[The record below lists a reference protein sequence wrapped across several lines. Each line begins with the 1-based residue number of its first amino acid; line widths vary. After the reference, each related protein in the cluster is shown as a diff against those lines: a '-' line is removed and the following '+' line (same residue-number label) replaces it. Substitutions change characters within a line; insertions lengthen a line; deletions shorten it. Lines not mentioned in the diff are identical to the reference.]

1 MVRHVLVVALMVGM
15 VHGIVWFPNLTIAAP
30 AAHTTA
36 AEQGMAQGWN
46 ASQRGAFAEAVRAWL
61 AAADHYKQ
69 AGQPRGQTTALTQLA
84 HAYQALGQYR
94 KAVQTVL
101 GSLGQVSLIT
111 GPLDAAQETLQE
123 GLRLSREAGNTTLTA
138 AILNDLGNVLASQ
151 HKYGEALNVY
161 MESVQGAEQ
170 SHEHALAGRALT
182 NAAVASTQQEQ
193 PQAARMWLDMALEHM
208 REVAPSHKKAYDLM
222 NIGLAYDSLRA
233 SLSEA
238 QAGLTRRAADAL
250 HEAANIARTLNDQ
263 RALSYAWG
271 HLGKLYEE
279 ERRYAEA
286 LQLTRQG
293 IVSIIWG
300 TARMCSKRRRG

>member
-1 MVRHVLVVALMVGM
+1 MRRKVMVRHVLVVALMVGM

-94 KAVQTVL
+94 KAVQSLSLALEIAQKAQDHVQVATVL

-208 REVAPSHKKAYDLM
+208 REVAPSHKKAY
-222 NIGLAYDSLRA
+222 
-233 SLSEA
+233 
-238 QAGLTRRAADAL
+238 
-250 HEAANIARTLNDQ
+250 
-263 RALSYAWG
+263 
-271 HLGKLYEE
+271 
-279 ERRYAEA
+279 
-286 LQLTRQG
+286 
-293 IVSIIWG
+293 
-300 TARMCSKRRRG
+300 